1 MRRVALVL
9 LLLPLTLAACGG
21 SQYGT
26 AQRTLTPKAS
36 VQQAAAKT
44 SDVTSLRVGLSAMG
58 SAGMFN
64 GTVTGRGGFDNANHR
79 GSFHLDVS
87 EYGSFDL
94 VVDGKTAY
102 VKAPFLKMF
111 LPAGKTWLKLDGANV
126 NAKVVPQNP
135 KEALA
140 RLKKLATVKVVGEE
154 TIDGVAT
161 THYHGTGRL
170 GHGTFDVWIGK
181 DDGYVR
187 RLGAEE
193 SGQYGNGHFLANFS
207 DFNEPV
213 EVTAPPASE
222 TVDAKGLTKNFMRL
236 FQHG

>member
-9 LLLPLTLAACGG
+9 LVLPIALAACGG

-26 AQRTLTPKAS
+26 AERALTPKAS
-36 VQQAAAKT
+36 VQQAVTKT
-44 SDVTSLRVGLSAMG
+44 SDVTSLRVGLSATG
-58 SAGMFN
+58 SAGMLS
-64 GTVTGRGGFDNANHR
+64 GTVTGKGGFDNVNHR

-102 VKAPFLKMF
+102 VKAPFLKTF

-126 NAKVVPQNP
+126 SAKAMPQDP
-135 KEALA
+135 KQALA
-140 RLKKLATVKVVGEE
+140 RLKRLADVQVVGDE
-154 TIDGVAT
+154 TIDGVTT
-161 THYHGTGRL
+161 THYHGTARQG
-170 GHGTFDVWIGK
+170 GGTFDVWIGK

-187 RLGAEE
+187 RLGA
-193 SGQYGNGHFLANFS
+193 SQNGQNGNGHVIANFS

-222 TVDAKGLTKNFMRL
+222 TVDAKTLTNNFMKL
-236 FQHG
+236 FKRG

>member
-1 MRRVALVL
+1 MRRVALVFL
-9 LLLPLTLAACGG
+9 VLPLALAACGG

-26 AQRTLTPKAS
+26 AERTLTPKAS
-36 VQQAAAKT
+36 VQQAATKT
-44 SDVTSLRVGLSAMG
+44 SDVTSLRVALSATG
-58 SAGMFN
+58 SAGMLS

-102 VKAPFLKMF
+102 VKAPFLKTF

-126 NAKVVPQNP
+126 GAKVVPQDP
-135 KEALA
+135 KQALA
-140 RLKKLATVKVVGEE
+140 RLKKLANVQVVGEE
-154 TIDGVAT
+154 TIDGVTT
-161 THYHGTGRL
+161 THYHGTARQG
-170 GHGTFDVWIGK
+170 GGAFDVWIGK

-187 RLGAEE
+187 RLGA
-193 SGQYGNGHFLANFS
+193 SANGQNGNGHVIANFS

-213 EVTAPPASE
+213 AVTAPPASE
-222 TVDAKGLTKNFMRL
+222 TVDAKNLTKNFMRL
-236 FQHG
+236 FQRG

>member
-1 MRRVALVL
+1 MHRIALVFMV
-9 LLLPLTLAACGG
+9 LPLALAACGG

-44 SDVTSLRVGLSAMG
+44 SDVTSLRVGLSATG

-64 GTVTGRGGFDNANHR
+64 GTVTGKGGFDNANHR

-102 VKAPFLKMF
+102 LKAPFLKMF

-126 NAKVVPQNP
+126 NAKVVPQDP

-140 RLKKLATVKVVGEE
+140 RLKKVAAVTVVGDE
-154 TIDGVAT
+154 TIDGVTT

-193 SGQYGNGHFLANFS
+193 SGQYGNGHVLANFS

-213 EVTAPPASE
+213 EVAAPPASE
-222 TVDAKGLTKNFMRL
+222 TVSAKGVTKNFMKL
-236 FQHG
+236 FKRG

>member
-9 LLLPLTLAACGG
+9 LVLPIALAACGG

-26 AQRTLTPKAS
+26 AERALTPKAS
-36 VQQAAAKT
+36 VQQAVTKT
-44 SDVTSLRVGLSAMG
+44 SDVTSLRVGLSATG
-58 SAGMFN
+58 SAGMLS
-64 GTVTGRGGFDNANHR
+64 GTVTGKGGFDNVNHR

-102 VKAPFLKMF
+102 VKAPFLKTF
-111 LPAGKTWLKLDGANV
+111 LPAGKTWLKLDGTNV
-126 NAKVVPQNP
+126 NAKVVPQDP
-135 KEALA
+135 KQALA
-140 RLKKLATVKVVGEE
+140 RLKKLANVQVVGDE
-154 TIDGVAT
+154 TIDGVTT
-161 THYHGTGRL
+161 THYHGTARQG
-170 GHGTFDVWIGK
+170 GGTFDVWIGK

-187 RLGAEE
+187 RLGA
-193 SGQYGNGHFLANFS
+193 SQNGQNGNGHVIANFS

-222 TVDAKGLTKNFMRL
+222 TVDAKTLTNNFMKL
-236 FQHG
+236 FKRG